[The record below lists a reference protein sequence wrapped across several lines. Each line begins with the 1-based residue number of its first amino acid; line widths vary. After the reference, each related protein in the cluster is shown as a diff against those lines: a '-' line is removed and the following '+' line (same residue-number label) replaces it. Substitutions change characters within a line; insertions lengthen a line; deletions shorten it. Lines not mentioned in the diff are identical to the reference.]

1 MTTPKP
7 WDAEAMLLK
16 AKLFLNHAMDHGEEH
31 RDFDERALW
40 ASLALE
46 LLAKAALARVSPVLI
61 AAPNEEGNSLLVAS
75 GLVEGDVRFMSVQAK
90 TLFSR
95 CSKAFKP
102 FNDKEAQAIAA
113 ARNEYL
119 HGAAPSF
126 TTIPAEAWWPRYWA
140 QAHILIHACDRVLED
155 IVGNDRVGLVEDY
168 LAKNKRN
175 IEHRLEM
182 LLERARQQLARHDS
196 GQMRAGEAAEWSRYR
211 PGALSAGLHYSTA
224 QTCPACGDAG
234 LLEGEDIDDAQAHHQ
249 QVAEDAYDSWMEL
262 TIGSSYFSCDRCHLV
277 LDSYEL
283 VEASDLPASF
293 DATGEIGDFWEPEY
307 GND

>member
-1 MTTPKP
+1 MTTPRP

-16 AKLFLNHAMDHGEEH
+16 AKLFLNHAMDHGEDN

-61 AAPNEEGNSLLVAS
+61 AAPNEEGHSLLVAS
-75 GLVEGDVRFMSVQAK
+75 GLVEGDVRFTSVQAR

-102 FNDKEAQAIAA
+102 FNDKEAQTIAA

-126 TTIPAEAWWPRYWA
+126 TKIPPEAWWPRYWA
-140 QAHILIHACDRVLED
+140 QAHILIHACDRILED
-155 IVGNDRVGLVEDY
+155 VVGLDRVRLVEDY
-168 LAKNKRN
+168 LAKNRKN

-182 LLERARQQLARHDS
+182 LIERARQQLARHDS
-196 GQMRAGEAAEWSRYR
+196 GQMRAGEAAEWSRHR
-211 PGALSAGLHYSTA
+211 PGLLSAGLHYSTTA
-224 QTCPACGDAG
+224 TCPACDDEG
-234 LLEGEDIDDAQAHHQ
+234 LLEGEDVEDAEAHHE

-262 TIGSSYFSCDRCHLV
+262 AIGSTYFSCDRCHLV

-283 VEASDLPASF
+283 VEASDLPIAF
-293 DATGEIGDFWEPEY
+293 NVTGELEDFWEPDY